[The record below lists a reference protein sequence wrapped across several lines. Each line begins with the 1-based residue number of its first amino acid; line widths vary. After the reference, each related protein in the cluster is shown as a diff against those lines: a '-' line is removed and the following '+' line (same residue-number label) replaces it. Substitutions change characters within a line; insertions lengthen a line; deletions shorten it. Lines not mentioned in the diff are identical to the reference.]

1 MGVDKRQ
8 EAFASLLEQ
17 AEKQGYVT
25 FDYIMDCAD
34 RGNLP
39 IQDVDWLSNAIV
51 TRGIL
56 VYDEEPDRA
65 HKTSEQEEDYDDY
78 AQSDYDDVFERAI
91 KLEPSLRPFILAV
104 KDIVPPQYKELNQL
118 KYQVKEGNIHARN
131 RMIEMYLRMAVKI
144 AVQRAETY
152 QMDIVDAI
160 GEACVGLIIAVD
172 KYDSDSNGSFISYAS
187 MWILQNLARK
197 QPTQRPLMYYP
208 SHKKELYFM
217 AFPLL
222 KDQGCVECKEIFICP
237 QIREQLYKELSFTDE
252 QIEDVLSGAMPF
264 DSFEEYLSMFL
275 VNNHVFQKHENIE
288 DEIEEEEIV
297 PKELI
302 LENNADK
309 GIISLSMQEQLRSV
323 LETLTEKEK
332 KVLELRYGLFGGKVK
347 TLEEIGKEFHVTRER
362 VRQIETKAMQKLNQP
377 FVARRLK
384 DYL

>member
-1 MGVDKRQ
+1 M
-8 EAFASLLEQ
+8 
-17 AEKQGYVT
+17 
-25 FDYIMDCAD
+25 
-34 RGNLP
+34 
-39 IQDVDWLSNAIV
+39 
-51 TRGIL
+51 
-56 VYDEEPDRA
+56 
-65 HKTSEQEEDYDDY
+65 
-78 AQSDYDDVFERAI
+78 
-91 KLEPSLRPFILAV
+91 RPFILAV

-237 QIREQLYKELSFTDE
+237 KIREQLYRKLSFTDE

-275 VNNHVFQKHENIE
+275 ENNHVFQKHENIE

-302 LENNADK
+302 VENNADK

>member
-56 VYDEEPDRA
+56 VYDEEPERA
-65 HKTSEQEEDYDDY
+65 HKASGQEEDYDDY

-208 SHKKELYFM
+208 FHKKELYFM

-275 VNNHVFQKHENIE
+275 ENNHVFQKHENIE

-302 LENNADK
+302 VENNADK

-332 KVLELRYGLFGGKVK
+332 KVLGLRYGLFGGKIK

-362 VRQIETKAMQKLNQP
+362 VRQIETKAMQKLSQP